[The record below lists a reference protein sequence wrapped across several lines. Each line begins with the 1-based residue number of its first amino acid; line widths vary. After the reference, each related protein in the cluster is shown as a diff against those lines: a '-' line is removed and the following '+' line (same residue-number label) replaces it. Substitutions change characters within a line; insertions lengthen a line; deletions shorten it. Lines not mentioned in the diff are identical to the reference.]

1 MGWLVGGAGVAV
13 GGGRLGAGADL
24 LANLLWHLFDD
35 LARNL
40 VTYLPGDLDAC
51 LLWYFLGNIDRVL
64 EARGLI
70 RGLEESK
77 YLGADSLGELLA
89 LLTGH
94 IDGEVL
100 ATLVR
105 HLLALGP
112 WHLLLHLLGH
122 LLAVLLGHL

>member
-1 MGWLVGGAGVAV
+1 M
-13 GGGRLGAGADL
+13 
-24 LANLLWHLFDD
+24 
-35 LARNL
+35 
-40 VTYLPGDLDAC
+40 
-51 LLWYFLGNIDRVL
+51 
-64 EARGLI
+64 
-70 RGLEESK
+70 EERK

-122 LLAVLLGHL
+122 LLAVLLGHLQRGQSLLVKLYNINN